1 MTNEDIYGGKNC
13 IMYLR
18 KFIFKIFRN
27 TRSQISATVSVIR
40 FFVEDCFLKHTL
52 ENVAFGLN
60 LPETVR
66 DIDAFQ
72 GRTVYRFFTAAT

>member
-1 MTNEDIYGGKNC
+1 
-13 IMYLR
+13 MYLR
-18 KFIFKIFRN
+18 KLIYFQNFQKYKVTNFGDCFRY
-27 TRSQISATVSVIR
+27 SF